1 MLQTTSCFLVALLSV
16 VNSQQQKQVLYS
28 RLVDEVTK
36 YSLAVLYG
44 TEEHFSHCAGRCFGD
59 NYCAEFLCSG
69 TSGQC
74 FGIHYVKTG
83 NYSYKND
90 IPASSEM
97 LHFKRG
103 IFKFNN
109 LSKLHIKFQCMY
121 LG

>member
-1 MLQTTSCFLVALLSV
+1 MLQTTSCFLVALLSA
-16 VNSQQQKQVLYS
+16 VNGQQQKQVLYS

-44 TEEHFSHCAGRCFGD
+44 TEEHFPHCAGRCFED
-59 NYCAEFLCSG
+59 NYCAEFLYSE

-83 NYSYKND
+83 NYLYQND
-90 IPASSEM
+90 IPASSEI

-103 IFKFNN
+103 IF
-109 LSKLHIKFQCMY
+109 
-121 LG
+121 